1 MECIWQRLF
10 RHKFS
15 AVVVEFRK
23 YYGKLGAGTYLNNRQ
38 RLGDRCSAVW
48 PNLIQVHL
56 LITSCSGTGDVD
68 FCVLFF

>member
-1 MECIWQRLF
+1 MHRQRLF

-15 AVVVEFRK
+15 AVVVKFRK

-38 RLGDRCSAVW
+38 RPGDRCSAVW

-56 LITSCSGTGDVD
+56 LITSCVELVMLI
-68 FCVLFF
+68 FVFYYF